1 MKSTEQETV
10 KPWYRQFWPWFIIA
24 LPLSAVIASIATVM
38 IAVDQ
43 APSLVVDDYAKI
55 GLATHR
61 KMERDK
67 RAAELGMAA
76 EVHLVAQSTRVEV
89 RLNSHGTIQQDPV
102 WLALSIL
109 HPTDET
115 RDLRLR
121 LEKSEN
127 GYVGELG
134 LSPERRRYLQIE
146 PPDQSWR
153 LTGEWDPSTPVLAL
167 SPATADVIRAQ
178 E

>member
-38 IAVDQ
+38 VAVDQ

-76 EVHLVAQSTRVEV
+76 EVHLVAESKKVEV
-89 RLNSHGTIQQDPV
+89 RLKSDDRSQPGPE
-102 WLALSIL
+102 WLTLSIL

-115 RDLRLR
+115 RDQRLR
-121 LEKSEN
+121 LERS
-127 GYVGELG
+127 GSSYVAELER
-134 LSPERRRYLQIE
+134 SPERRRYLQIE

-153 LTGEWDPSTPVLAL
+153 LTSEWDPSTPVLTL
-167 SPATADVIRAQ
+167 NPGNADVNRAQ